1 MSVDYQVP
9 VRIGSVTV
17 TPGDILIGE
26 DHGILV
32 IPAPVVDKVLERAM
46 EHDEQEDF
54 QRSLLLQGQPI
65 YGVYPTLNEAN
76 RRKFEELKK
85 QKK

>member
-9 VRIGSVTV
+9 VRIGGVTII
-17 TPGDILIGE
+17 PGDILIGE

-32 IPAPVVDKVLERAM
+32 IPASIVNKILDRAM
-46 EHDEQEDF
+46 EHDQLEEF
-54 QRSLLLQGQPI
+54 QRHLLLQGEPI
-65 YGVYPTLNEAN
+65 YGVYPELNEAN
-76 RRKFEELKK
+76 RKRFEEFKR